1 MVGKHREIVG
11 PERVWMFWSTI
22 RFLDQHVASPQQ
34 YVIIQFKDGHSEHL
48 KGPTLIYRNPV
59 LHMSVTVCDAIQLLS
74 STDVLVVYR
83 AAPDMPRSAGT
94 GAGGLTRTRLTGP
107 ASYVPAPGEVVHSF
121 VWSGKGEGG
130 NVVKGVNRFQILR
143 TGPQRWALSIR
154 IITADKASATVQV
167 YPNPV
172 HCTPSLGAQGA
183 CGQVLVHYQLREAEG
198 GLDRLLDAA
207 DPMDDLHTA
216 LQTDLARLAAAYDSA
231 DLLDSAPR
239 PLAARSSSTRQSRP
253 FHT

>member
-1 MVGKHREIVG
+1 MVQASIWNMVGKQREIVG

-34 YVIIQFKDGHSEHL
+34 YIIIQFKDGHSEHL
-48 KGPTLIYRNPV
+48 NGPTRIYRNPV

-94 GAGGLTRTRLTGP
+94 GAGGLIRTRVTGP

-130 NVVKGVNRFQILR
+130 NVVKGANKFQILR
-143 TGPQRWALSIR
+143 TGPQRWALNIR
-154 IITADKASATVQV
+154 VITADKATATVQV
-167 YPNPV
+167 SPKHPAM
-172 HCTPSLGAQGA
+172 HF
-183 CGQVLVHYQLREAEG
+183 
-198 GLDRLLDAA
+198 
-207 DPMDDLHTA
+207 
-216 LQTDLARLAAAYDSA
+216 
-231 DLLDSAPR
+231 
-239 PLAARSSSTRQSRP
+239 PLFR
-253 FHT
+253 